1 MKINIFRQE
10 EGDRF
15 YITFAYDENQ
25 GTGFAFTLSTE
36 DLKTLGEKISA
47 EIQEMNKPKEEMVW
61 NPRSQRHEIKRK

>member
-1 MKINIFRQE
+1 MKINIYKQD

-15 YITFAYDENQ
+15 YITFSYDEKL
-25 GTGFAFTLSTE
+25 GTGFAITLSDE

-47 EIQEMNKPKEEMVW
+47 EFKESPKEEVVW